1 MPIISAAFQKVT
13 NNKFP
18 RFGNW
23 DRAVI
28 DLPKQAGPNDC
39 MFFLWKYMEFW
50 DGNHLNID
58 INPVSYYFTIFIFS
72 ICACDFS
79 NPYLP
84 FFSPCALL
92 FVPFFLQ
99 FKGMIYMIELMHYC
113 IFHAL
118 NQAKLPDELDV
129 YRLGGRKIVF
139 EWITMIVCNMML
151 EQSVVAINCHW
162 YSVWCWTSFMVHFSV
177 IFICGSNPCTLTF
190 ATDQHTGLQLCVI
203 LYF

>member
-1 MPIISAAFQKVT
+1 MQIFMPACSVKHYSVYFINLIDIHIDILDSIDYIWGNSDPEVRHWPIAEKMPIISAAFQKVT

-84 FFSPCALL
+84 FFPPCALL

-118 NQAKLPDELDV
+118 NQAELPDELDV
-129 YRLGGRKIVF
+129 YRLGGRKIV
-139 EWITMIVCNMML
+139 L
-151 EQSVVAINCHW
+151 E
-162 YSVWCWTSFMVHFSV
+162 
-177 IFICGSNPCTLTF
+177 
-190 ATDQHTGLQLCVI
+190 
-203 LYF
+203 